1 MNVEAVLNR
10 LSEVKSEIVSI
21 VERCRN
27 DAVRIVEDSNLPESV
42 KKRLIDEINSYW
54 FGTDSVVDG
63 LEEILPVIIEVIEKK
78 GRYRMNFEAYVEDG
92 ELFEK
97 LLDMLDSAQREE
109 LRKVASRLN
118 DLALRM
124 YSNIFKLLG
133 FEVKEGEWTLIL
145 QAGQ

>member
-63 LEEILPVIIEVIEKK
+63 LEEILPVIVEVIEKK
-78 GRYRMNFEAYVEDG
+78 GRYRMSFEAYVEDD

-97 LLDMLDSAQREE
+97 LLDTLDNAQREE
-109 LRKVASRLN
+109 LRKVASRLD
-118 DLALRM
+118 DLALKM

-133 FEVKEGEWTLIL
+133 FEVKEGEWILIL
-145 QAGQ
+145 QIG